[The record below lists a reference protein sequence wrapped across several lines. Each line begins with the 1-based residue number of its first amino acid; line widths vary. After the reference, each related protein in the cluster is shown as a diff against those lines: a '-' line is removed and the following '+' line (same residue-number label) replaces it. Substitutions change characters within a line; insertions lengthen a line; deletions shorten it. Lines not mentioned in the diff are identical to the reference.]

1 MYYEKIEEIIN
12 NTSLSIDDKFEKS
25 YRFVCDNQ
33 EIPEKI
39 KKELLSKINKWYE
52 EELED
57 KLYSDY
63 E

>member
-33 EIPEKI
+33 EIPENI
-39 KKELLSKINKWYE
+39 KKNYYQK
-52 EELED
+52 
-57 KLYSDY
+57 
-63 E
+63 